1 MTVFCLFHGVFFIHI
16 DVDKQT
22 LGFLLRTKSATTR
35 FSRNF
40 GIQSSLHEKDMRN
53 KFQEIGEH
61 LYITG
66 YQGGSAWSEI
76 TTLFIPRDFPKLAY
90 KVEGASSYL
99 FLRATVQV
107 HGPFR
112 TPLQE
117 ERLCS
122 IRQYSSE
129 HRIEHEKTAL
139 GQFFSSCSSSFHIYI
154 YIDSF
159 KVRAIFLTRRR
170 IQFITLR
177 IY

>member
-1 MTVFCLFHGVFFIHI
+1 MTVFSLFHGVFFIHI
-16 DVDKQT
+16 DVGKQT

-76 TTLFIPRDFPKLAY
+76 ATLFIPRDFPKLAY
-90 KVEGASSYL
+90 KVEGTSSYL

-117 ERLCS
+117 QRLCS

-139 GQFFSSCSSSFHIYI
+139 GQFFSNCSSSFHIYI
-154 YIDSF
+154 QT
-159 KVRAIFLTRRR
+159 V
-170 IQFITLR
+170 LR
-177 IY
+177 